1 MERKKFKKISFYK
14 LIQLLKT
21 EIFRRILM
29 KKNKINKGNSIELIV
44 FKKFIKN
51 KPALISLAVIV
62 IAIIIAILGYLIT
75 PDKTP
80 FCNEQF
86 LELTTKKPG
95 FKVKMLLVKKNEKI
109 KKSNLL
115 SKMLWGEQNQ
125 YYQIPIN
132 SFKFENNNIVIK
144 EYNDVKGDVEIIKK
158 FNLANV
164 LYSLS
169 LTKSLIFSNNKITF
183 YDIDNNKHIET
194 LKKLKA
200 QILLNNIK
208 ERKFILGTDRFGRD
222 LLSRLLLGT
231 RVSISIGFISVLI
244 SLIIGITLGAIA
256 GYYRGFVDDVIMWII
271 NVVWSI
277 PTLLLVIAITLAL
290 GKGFWQ
296 IFIAVG
302 LTMWVEVAR
311 VVRGQVLSLKEKE
324 FIEAGKA
331 LGYSNLRIII
341 KHIIPNVLSPVI
353 VISAANF
360 ASAILIEA
368 GLSFLGIGVQPP
380 VPSWGTMI
388 KEHYGYII
396 VDLAYLAIIP
406 GVAIMLL
413 VLAFTIVGNSLRD
426 ALDSKQV

>member
-1 MERKKFKKISFYK
+1 MERKKTK
-14 LIQLLKT
+14 
-21 EIFRRILM
+21 
-29 KKNKINKGNSIELIV
+29 KINKSSSIELIIL
-44 FKKFIKN
+44 KKFIRN
-51 KPALISLAVIV
+51 KLALISFAVIV
-62 IAIIIAILGYLIT
+62 IAILIAILGYLIT

-95 FKVKMLLVKKNEKI
+95 FKVKMLLVKKNEKV
-109 KKSNLL
+109 KKPNLL
-115 SKMLWGEQNQ
+115 TKILWGEQNQ

-132 SFKFENNNIVIK
+132 SFEFENNIISVE
-144 EYNDVKGDVEIIKK
+144 EYNDVKGDVKIIKNI
-158 FNLANV
+158 NLADA
-164 LYSLS
+164 LFSLS
-169 LTKSLIFSNNKITF
+169 LTKPVSYNNNEITF
-183 YDIDNNKHIET
+183 YDIDNNKHVETIEK
-194 LKKLKA
+194 LKKE
-200 QILLNNIK
+200 ILLNNIK
-208 ERKFILGTDRFGRD
+208 ESKFILGTDRFGRD

-231 RVSISIGFISVLI
+231 RVSISVGFISILI

-271 NVVWSI
+271 NVIWSI
-277 PTLLLVIAITLAL
+277 PTLLLVIAITMAL

-311 VVRGQVLSLKEKE
+311 VVRGQVMSLKEKE

-331 LGYSNLRIII
+331 LGYSNSRIIR

-406 GVAIMLL
+406 GLAIMLL

-426 ALDSKQV
+426 VLDARQV

>member
-1 MERKKFKKISFYK
+1 
-14 LIQLLKT
+14 
-21 EIFRRILM
+21 M
-29 KKNKINKGNSIELIV
+29 KKNKINKSSSIELIIL
-44 FKKFIKN
+44 KKLIKN
-51 KPALISLAVIV
+51 KLALISFAIIV
-62 IAIIIAILGYLIT
+62 IAILTAILGYLIT

-95 FKVKMLLVKKNEKI
+95 FKVKMLLVKKNEKV
-109 KKSNLL
+109 KKTNLL
-115 SKMLWGEQNQ
+115 AKMFWGEQNQ

-132 SFKFENNNIVIK
+132 NFDFDNNNISIE
-144 EYNDVKGDVEIIKK
+144 EYNDVKGDVKIIKNI
-158 FNLANV
+158 NLADV

-169 LTKSLIFSNNKITF
+169 LTKPVSFNNNEISF
-183 YDIDNNKHIET
+183 YDIDNVKHVETIE
-194 LKKLKA
+194 KLKNK
-200 QILLNNIK
+200 ILLNNIK
-208 ERKFILGTDRFGRD
+208 ESRFILGTDRFGRD

-231 RVSISIGFISVLI
+231 RVSISVGFISILI

-256 GYYRGFVDDVIMWII
+256 GYYRGFVDDIIMWFINII
-271 NVVWSI
+271 WSI
-277 PTLLLVIAITLAL
+277 PTLLLVIAITMAL

-311 VVRGQVLSLKEKE
+311 VVRGQVMSLKEKE

-341 KHIIPNVLSPVI
+341 KHIVPNVLSPVI

-406 GVAIMLL
+406 GLAIMLL
-413 VLAFTIVGNSLRD
+413 VLAFTILGNSLRD
-426 ALDSKQV
+426 ALDARQN